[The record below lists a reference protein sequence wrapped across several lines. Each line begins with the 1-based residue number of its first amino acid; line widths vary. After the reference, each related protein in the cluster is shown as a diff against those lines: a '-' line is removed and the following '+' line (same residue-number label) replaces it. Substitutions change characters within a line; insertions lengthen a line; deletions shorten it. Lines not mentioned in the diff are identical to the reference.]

1 MPALKEWQQRPLKN
15 ICPVMRMVA
24 VHYKITEAGRYIGKA
39 IYTLS
44 GLIPEE
50 KKELPGL

>member
-1 MPALKEWQQRPLKN
+1 MAAKTAEEYLLSDVNGCRAY
-15 ICPVMRMVA
+15 I
-24 VHYKITEAGRYIGKA
+24 ISEAGRYIGKA